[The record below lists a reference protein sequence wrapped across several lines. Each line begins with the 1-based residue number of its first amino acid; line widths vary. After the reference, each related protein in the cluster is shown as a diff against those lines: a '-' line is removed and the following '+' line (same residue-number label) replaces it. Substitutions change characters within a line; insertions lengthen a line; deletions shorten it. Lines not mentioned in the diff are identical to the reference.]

1 VLTRFSNAKERDFDG
16 HQGVGKYLQVGNL
29 SLLVQSDNTGLDC
42 QPSFRCKS
50 FHFKFKSIFFFEQV
64 KLAQHVY
71 SCLFGTFLCNSES
84 ERLKANIVKRTFSV
98 WSLLKLRR
106 KELKN
111 YLYSSS
117 SEQVGLTQ
125 LFEFKVVML
134 LLPQRN
140 VKI

>member
-1 VLTRFSNAKERDFDG
+1 M
-16 HQGVGKYLQVGNL
+16 
-29 SLLVQSDNTGLDC
+29 
-42 QPSFRCKS
+42 
-50 FHFKFKSIFFFEQV
+50 

-84 ERLKANIVKRTFSV
+84 ERLKANILKRTFSV

-117 SEQVGLTQ
+117 SEQVGFGQ
-125 LFEFKVVML
+125 SFEVKVVVS
-134 LLPQRN
+134 LLPQGN
-140 VKI
+140 VRISGAAISAVQNNNIVSFAGSCVVICHQGKKISERF